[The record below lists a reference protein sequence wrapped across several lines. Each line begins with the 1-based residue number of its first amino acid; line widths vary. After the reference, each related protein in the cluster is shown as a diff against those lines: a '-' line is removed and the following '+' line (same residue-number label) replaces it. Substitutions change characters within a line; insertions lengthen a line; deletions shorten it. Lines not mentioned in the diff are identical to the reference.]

1 MTTMKLHNL
10 IKAAG
15 LGLLLFTLNSVKAQ
29 DTIPQK
35 NTPAPVK
42 KTVRLPLTGV
52 ITDAATGK
60 GLVGISITVKNFS
73 AAITDDKGE
82 FKLSVPSYSSDVIIT
97 GEGYESRQ
105 VSLKGSK
112 TLRVALLDDSH
123 TSFQQPV
130 TMPLFVTTKRNLTAS
145 AGIYNTNGEWKRPD
159 ETIDALLQGQVSG
172 LNSIKRSGTSG
183 VGANLFVRGY
193 NSLYGTNSPLIV
205 VDGMLYDANDYG
217 KSIIENNAT
226 NPLSLI
232 SVQDIDNVTVLKD
245 ASSIYGT
252 KGANGAIIITTNRAK
267 KEATTIDFGVFTSM
281 NMAPDLLPVMDASS
295 YRIYLSEILQSKG
308 MSAAEIAALPYMND
322 DTSGNNQYYRYHNNT
337 NWQNKV
343 LRNSLNKNIYLKVT
357 GGDNIAT
364 YALSMGYMKND
375 GVIKNTDLTRYNT
388 RFNAEFNFS
397 KRFKGTTNLS
407 FTYNEQNL
415 KNQGNADKTAPIF
428 LALTKSPF
436 LTSQEVNEKGIFSP
450 NLEETDILGKSNP
463 TAIIEN
469 MLASNKYYR
478 LFGSFKFNYDITK
491 TLNASTMF
499 GVVYD
504 KVRENIFIPRKGV
517 ADDTLSNAIA
527 DSRLGSQVKRLFTV
541 YSDSRLEYKKTIA
554 RNHNLSSRLGF
565 RIQKNKA
572 EQDYTLGYNS
582 ATDELIS
589 VQNGVT
595 ALRQVGGGVQEWNWM
610 NTYFNADY
618 DYKEKLFVSFN
629 AAMDGSSRF
638 GSLAKNG
645 VAINGNKFA
654 IMPSV
659 GVAWLLSSENFMTD
673 SRINLFKLRFN
684 YSISGN
690 DDIGNYNHIQT
701 YGSQNL
707 LGMQGLVRNGIPNPA
722 IQWETSKKANLG
734 FDMALWNERLG
745 ISLDLYKTVTRNML
759 AYENLP
765 AASGFEKVLTN
776 SGSMQNKGFEAT
788 VSFRTI
794 NKANLK
800 WDVGVTFAT
809 NENKVISIPGN
820 SMITQYAGASV
831 LTQNGSEAGL
841 FYGYIAKGV
850 LSSAAEAGA
859 YGLKKKNADGS
870 YSTFSAG
877 DVRFLDLNGDH
888 VIDEND
894 RQIIGI
900 PTPKFFG
907 SISSRLMYK
916 RFQLDALFTF
926 SQGNQVFNYL
936 RYRLESASGVE
947 NQLNSVVNR
956 WRADGQVTAMPKAT
970 YGDPMGNN
978 RFSTRWIE
986 DGSYLRLRNVSLS
999 YSIPFKGV
1007 AVKNATIYVTG
1018 NNLLTF
1024 TKYMGYDPEFS
1035 AGPGV
1040 FTQGIDTGLDPVFK
1054 SVSLGARIGL

>member
-1 MTTMKLHNL
+1 MTKMKLHNL
-10 IKAAG
+10 IKATG
-15 LGLLLFTLNSVKAQ
+15 FGLLLFALNDVNAQ
-29 DTIPQK
+29 DTIPK
-35 NTPAPVK
+35 TNPVTAGK
-42 KTVRLPLTGV
+42 KTERLPLTGV

-60 GLVGISITVKNFS
+60 GLVGISITVQNFS
-73 AAITDDKGE
+73 AAITDEKGE
-82 FKLSVPSYSSDVIIT
+82 FKLSVPSYSSDVLIT

-105 VSLKGSK
+105 ISLKGSK

-130 TMPLFVTTKRNLTAS
+130 TMPLFVTTKRNLTAA

-172 LNSIKRSGTSG
+172 LNSIKRSGTPG
-183 VGANLFVRGY
+183 VGANLFLRGY

-217 KSIIENNAT
+217 KSIIENNTT

-245 ASSIYGT
+245 ASSVYGT

-267 KEATTIDFGVFTSM
+267 KEATSIDFGVFTSI

-308 MSAAEIAALPYMND
+308 LSASDIAALPYMND
-322 DTSGNNQYYRYHNNT
+322 DTSGNSQYYRYHNNT
-337 NWQNKV
+337 NWQNKI
-343 LRNSLNKNIYLKVT
+343 LRNSFNKNIYLKVT

-436 LTSQEVNEKGIFSP
+436 LTSHEVNEKGIFSP
-450 NLEETDILGKSNP
+450 NLEETDILGISNP

-469 MLASNKYYR
+469 MQASNKYYR
-478 LFGSFKFNYDITK
+478 LYGSFKFNYDVTK

-517 ADDTLSNAIA
+517 ADDTLSNAVA

-554 RNHNLSSRLGF
+554 GNHHLSSRLGF
-565 RIQKNKA
+565 RVQKNKA

-595 ALRQVGGGVQEWNWM
+595 ALRQVGGGIQEWNWM

-638 GSLAKNG
+638 GSQAKNG
-645 VAINGNKFA
+645 ITIGGNQFP

-659 GVAWLLSSENFMTD
+659 AVAWLLSSENFMTD
-673 SRINLFKLRFN
+673 SRIDLFKLRFN
-684 YSISGN
+684 YSVSGN

-701 YGSQNL
+701 YIPQNF

-722 IQWETSKKANLG
+722 LQWETSRKFNLG

-745 ISLDLYKTVTRNML
+745 VSLDLYQSTTNNML
-759 AYENLP
+759 AYETLP
-765 AASGFEKVLTN
+765 SPSGFEKVLTN
-776 SGSMQNKGFEAT
+776 SGSMQNRGFEANI
-788 VSFRTI
+788 SMRII

-800 WDVGVTFAT
+800 WDAGVTFAT
-809 NENKVISIPGN
+809 NENKVISVPGI

-831 LTQNGSEAGL
+831 LTQNGSQANL

-850 LSSAAEAGA
+850 FSTESEAASA
-859 YGLKKKNADGS
+859 GLKKKNADGS
-870 YSTFSAG
+870 YSYFGAG

-888 VIDEND
+888 IIDEKD
-894 RQIIGI
+894 RQVIGI
-900 PTPKFFG
+900 PTPKYFG
-907 SISSRLMYK
+907 SISSHLMYK

-956 WRADGQVTAMPKAT
+956 WKVDGQVTEMPKASF
-970 YGDPMGNN
+970 GDPMGNN

-999 YSIPFKGV
+999 YTIPFKGTT
-1007 AVKNATIYVTG
+1007 VKNATIYVTG

-1024 TKYMGYDPEFS
+1024 TRYMGYDPEFS
-1035 AGPGV
+1035 AGQSV
-1040 FTQGIDTGLDPVFK
+1040 FAQGIDTGLDPVFK
-1054 SVSLGARIGL
+1054 SISLGARIGL